1 MKIRIHRGTHQIGG
15 CVTEY
20 EHEGWRLFVDYG
32 EPLPGEDKTD
42 LHIEGLTYGDLS
54 KSALL
59 ITHYHGDH
67 VGRITKLPDELPI
80 YIGKIGREI
89 QQVLSNHLKSVD
101 KRHELMLEKL
111 ERANTF
117 NSGESFAI
125 GPFTIMP
132 VTVDHS
138 AFDAY
143 AFKIEADGVKAFHT
157 GDFRTHGFRS
167 KKFPKLL
174 ETYIGEVDYLV
185 CEATNVRQPDK
196 TNLSERV
203 IQRNFE
209 SRFRENKGNIVY
221 LSSTNIDRLFA
232 LYHAALKAG
241 RPFLVDQYQKQV
253 MDIIVNSDPIWGKA
267 ELYQYGKYEPK
278 VLIQENNEF
287 TVNDAFI
294 DFLNLKGFVLIARA
308 DQKFDNLIEK
318 LPGEKKKYLSMWEGY
333 VKEGVAYNK
342 DLEKSLGD
350 DYEYIHT
357 SGHCDMES
365 LKKVAEQLNP
375 KAIIPIHTDD
385 PDGFVKYFSDEWPV
399 LQLNDGEVF
408 SPISSSQ
415 TDACTAT
422 IFFAVNPGEEIKRI
436 DGDEKFWGLAEKGVG
451 TFANRT
457 DAFFALSHTTYKL
470 DCLLGF
476 QIEDEED
483 MTPSVSEIYDSK
495 LSLLATYTEGEHQP
509 GGKNYHEACRFAP
522 GEKVLALFTHTYYA
536 VVPAIVSRPVTKDD
550 YREKIENDP
559 IASSFYDDYEDF
571 IASLYDWDWDSMVV
585 NPLVKLSNG
594 FDEMTDKEIVPRVYL
609 FPYREF

>member
-1 MKIRIHRGTHQIGG
+1 MKNRIHRGPHQIGG

-32 EPLPGEDKTD
+32 EPLPGEDKSD
-42 LHIEGLTYGDLS
+42 LHIEGLTHGDLS

-67 VGRITKLPDELPI
+67 VGRIAELPDTLPI
-80 YIGKIGREI
+80 YIGKIAREI
-89 QQVLSNHLKSVD
+89 QQVLSNRLKYVD
-101 KRHELMLEKL
+101 KRHKLMLEKL

-117 NSGESFAI
+117 IAGESFTI
-125 GPFTIMP
+125 GPFNIMP

-143 AFKIEADGVKAFHT
+143 AFRIEADGVKAFHT

-167 KKFPKLL
+167 KKFPKML
-174 ETYIGEVDYLV
+174 ETYIGGVDYLV
-185 CEATNVRQPDK
+185 CEATNVRQPYK
-196 TNLSERV
+196 TILSERF

-209 SRFRENKGNIVY
+209 SRFRENKSNIVY

-241 RPFLVDQYQKQV
+241 RPFYVDKYQMQV
-253 MDIIVNSDPIWGKA
+253 MDIIVKSDPIWGKA
-267 ELYQYGKYEPK
+267 TLYQYDEREKPVKLFEG
-278 VLIQENNEF
+278 NNEF
-287 TVNDAFI
+287 IANEKFI
-294 DFLNLKGFVLIARA
+294 DYLNDKGYVLIARA
-308 DQKFDNLIEK
+308 GKKFDNLIEK
-318 LPGEKKKYLSMWEGY
+318 LPGEKKKYLSVWEGY

-342 DLEKSLGD
+342 DLAKSLGD

-385 PDGFVKYFSDEWPV
+385 PDEFAQYFSDEWPV
-399 LQLNDGEVF
+399 LQLKDGEVF
-408 SPISSSQ
+408 SPISSNK

-436 DGDEKFWGLAEKGVG
+436 DGDEKFWGLAEKNVG
-451 TFANRT
+451 TFSNRT
-457 DAFFALSHTTYKL
+457 DAFFALSHINKS
-470 DCLLGF
+470 DCLFGF
-476 QIEDEED
+476 QIEEEED
-483 MTPSVSEIYDSK
+483 MTPSVNEIYDSK
-495 LSLLATYTEGEHQP
+495 LSLLATYTEGGHRP
-509 GGKNYHEACRFAP
+509 GGEKYHEACRFAQD
-522 GEKVLALFTHTYYA
+522 EKVLALFTHTYHS
-536 VVPAIVSRPVTKDD
+536 VVPAIVSGPVTKDD
-550 YREKIENDP
+550 FREMLENDP
-559 IASSFYDDYEDF
+559 IASNFYDDYEDF
-571 IASLYDWDWDSMVV
+571 IASLYDWDWDSVV
-585 NPLVKLSNG
+585 VKPLIKLTNG